1 MMKSG
6 FRIALAFAL
15 VVFLAACGGGS
26 ALKGGNAGG
35 DQGATTGGAGAGTG
49 TGGAET
55 SGAGGA
61 GAQGQPLVGSRGAM
75 AGEKPEK
82 MRVYFEF
89 DSSAID
95 ADNRV
100 IVEQHAAYLMANTA
114 VKVTLQGNT
123 DERGTREYNLALGER
138 RATSVERMLRV
149 LGVSSERIT
158 TISYGEEQP
167 VAMGHD
173 ESSWRLNRRVEF
185 VYQN

>member
-35 DQGATTGGAGAGTG
+35 DQGATTGGAA
-49 TGGAET
+49 GGAET
-55 SGAGGA
+55 GGAGG
-61 GAQGQPLVGSRGAM
+61 GGVQGQALGGSQGAM
-75 AGEKPEK
+75 AADKPEK

-95 ADNRV
+95 ADNR
-100 IVEQHAAYLMANTA
+100 ITIEQHAAYLMANPA
-114 VKVTLQGNT
+114 LKVNLQGNT

-149 LGVSSERIT
+149 LGVSSDRIT
-158 TISYGEEQP
+158 TVSYGEEQP

-173 ESSWRLNRRVEF
+173 ESSWRLNRRVEI
-185 VYQN
+185 VYAN

>member
-1 MMKSG
+1 MMTSG

-15 VVFLAACGGGS
+15 VLFLAACGGSS
-26 ALKGGNAGG
+26 ALKGGNTGG
-35 DQGATTGGAGAGTG
+35 EQGGATTGGGAGA
-49 TGGAET
+49 GGAET
-55 SGAGGA
+55 GGAGG
-61 GAQGQPLVGSRGAM
+61 GGVQGETLGGRQGAM
-75 AGEKPEK
+75 GAERPEK

-100 IVEQHAAYLMANTA
+100 IVEQHAAYLMANPA
-114 VKVTLQGNT
+114 LKVSLQGNT

-149 LGVSSERIT
+149 LGVSSDRIT

-173 ESSWRLNRRVEF
+173 ESSWRLNRRVEI
-185 VYQN
+185 VYSN

>member
-1 MMKSG
+1 MMTSG

-15 VVFLAACGGGS
+15 VLFLAACGGSS
-26 ALKGGNAGG
+26 ALKGGNTGG
-35 DQGATTGGAGAGTG
+35 EQGGATTGGGAGA
-49 TGGAET
+49 GGAET
-55 SGAGGA
+55 GGAGG
-61 GAQGQPLVGSRGAM
+61 GGVQGETLGGSQGAM
-75 AGEKPEK
+75 GAERPEK

-100 IVEQHAAYLMANTA
+100 IVEQHAAYLMANPA
-114 VKVTLQGNT
+114 LKVSLQGNT

-149 LGVSSERIT
+149 LGVSSDRIT

-173 ESSWRLNRRVEF
+173 ESSWRLNRRVEI
-185 VYQN
+185 VYSN

>member
-6 FRIALAFAL
+6 FRIALVFAF

-35 DQGATTGGAGAGTG
+35 EQGATPSGAGGA
-49 TGGAET
+49 GGAET
-55 SGAGGA
+55 GGAGGA
-61 GAQGQPLVGSRGAM
+61 GAQGQPLGGSQGAM
-75 AGEKPEK
+75 TGEKPEK

-89 DSSAID
+89 DSSAVD

-100 IVEQHAAYLMANTA
+100 IVEQHAAYMMAHLA

-149 LGVSSERIT
+149 LGVASERIT

-167 VAMGHD
+167 VAMGHN
-173 ESSWRLNRRVEF
+173 ESAWRLNRRVEF
-185 VYQN
+185 VYQ

>member
-15 VVFLAACGGGS
+15 VVFLAACGGAS
-26 ALKGGNAGG
+26 ALKGGGAGG
-35 DQGATTGGAGAGTG
+35 EGATPGAEGGAGGGGAETGGAG
-49 TGGAET
+49 GG
-55 SGAGGA
+55 GV
-61 GAQGQPLVGSRGAM
+61 QGQTLGGGQGAM
-75 AGEKPEK
+75 GTERPEK

-100 IVEQHAAYLMANTA
+100 IVEQHAAYLTANPA
-114 VKVTLQGNT
+114 LKVSLQGNT

-138 RATSVERMLRV
+138 RASSVERMLRV
-149 LGVSSERIT
+149 LGVSSDRIT

-173 ESSWRLNRRVEF
+173 ESSWRLNRRVEII
-185 VYQN
+185 YSN

>member
-1 MMKSG
+1 MMTSG

-15 VVFLAACGGGS
+15 VLFLAACGGSS
-26 ALKGGNAGG
+26 ALKGGNTGG
-35 DQGATTGGAGAGTG
+35 EQGGATTGGGGAG
-49 TGGAET
+49 GGAET
-55 SGAGGA
+55 GGAGG
-61 GAQGQPLVGSRGAM
+61 GGVQGETLGGSQGAM
-75 AGEKPEK
+75 GAERPEK

-95 ADNRV
+95 ADNRL
-100 IVEQHAAYLMANTA
+100 IVEQHAAYLMANPA
-114 VKVTLQGNT
+114 LKVNLQGNT

-149 LGVSSERIT
+149 LGVSSDRIT

-173 ESSWRLNRRVEF
+173 ESSWRLNRRVEI
-185 VYQN
+185 VYSN

>member
-15 VVFLAACGGGS
+15 VVFLAACGGSS

-35 DQGATTGGAGAGTG
+35 DQGATTGGAAGGTG
-49 TGGAET
+49 AETGGA
-55 SGAGGA
+55 GG
-61 GAQGQPLVGSRGAM
+61 GGVQGQALGGSQGAM
-75 AGEKPEK
+75 GAERPEK

-100 IVEQHAAYLMANTA
+100 IVEQHAAYLMANPA
-114 VKVTLQGNT
+114 LKVSLQGNT

-138 RATSVERMLRV
+138 RAGSVERMLRV
-149 LGVSSERIT
+149 LGVSSDRIT

-173 ESSWRLNRRVEF
+173 ESSWRLNRRVEIM
-185 VYQN
+185 YSN

>member
-15 VVFLAACGGGS
+15 VVFLAACGGSS

-35 DQGATTGGAGAGTG
+35 DQGATPGGAAGGGTGAETGGAG
-49 TGGAET
+49 GG
-55 SGAGGA
+55 GV
-61 GAQGQPLVGSRGAM
+61 QGQALGGSQGAM
-75 AGEKPEK
+75 GSERPEK

-95 ADNRV
+95 ADNRI
-100 IVEQHAAYLMANTA
+100 IVEQHAAYLMANPA
-114 VKVTLQGNT
+114 LKVSLQGNT

-138 RATSVERMLRV
+138 RASSVERMLRV
-149 LGVSSERIT
+149 LGVSSDRIT

-173 ESSWRLNRRVEF
+173 ESSWRLNRRVEIM
-185 VYQN
+185 YSN